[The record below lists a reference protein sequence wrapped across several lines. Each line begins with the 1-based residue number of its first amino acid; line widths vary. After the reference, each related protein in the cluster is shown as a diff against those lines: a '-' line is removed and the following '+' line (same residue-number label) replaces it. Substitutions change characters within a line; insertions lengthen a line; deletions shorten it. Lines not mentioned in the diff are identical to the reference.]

1 MYLLKHKHKVFKN
14 NFIVMTLKKVKSYKL
29 FLESYEDI
37 MKDMA
42 SEVDVTQIENA
53 QKEIE
58 RIKEKIEDKKTEL
71 DTKLENLENLQV
83 DTFTDDNQERIEK
96 STEEAKDIIEK
107 LKVDIEKFNEDKTDL
122 KEKIERLK
130 PKK

>member
-1 MYLLKHKHKVFKN
+1 
-14 NFIVMTLKKVKSYKL
+14 MTLKKVKSYNL
-29 FLESYEDI
+29 FLESYEEI

-58 RIKEKIEDKKTEL
+58 RIKEKIEGKKTEL
-71 DTKLENLENLQV
+71 NTKLENLENLQV
-83 DTFTDDNQERIEK
+83 DMFTDDNKERIEK
-96 STEEAKDIIEK
+96 SKEESKDIIDK
-107 LKVDIEKFNEDKTDL
+107 LKEEIEKFNDDITDL

-130 PKK
+130 PTK